1 LSRTLAAVAA
11 LLILAGC
18 GKKEQPAPPPPTV
31 TVATPVQQNI
41 VDWDEYVGRFEAIK
55 DVEVKPRVSGYLT
68 SANFRDGDYV
78 RAGQLLFTIDAR
90 PARAQVDQARAQ
102 LARAQAVVVNARTE
116 LARSQTLA
124 AQRAASTEEV
134 EQRRAALRAGE
145 ADVAAARATL
155 RAQGLNL
162 GFTRVTAP
170 ISGRVSQRRVDPGN
184 AVTADQTV
192 LTTIV
197 STDPIH
203 FAFDSSEALLLRYQ
217 RQSASSLGRE
227 VRIRLADE
235 GDFVHRGRL
244 DFVDNAINP
253 QAGTIQARAIVP
265 NTDGFIRPGMTA
277 HIRLAGSTPY
287 TALLVPDTAIAT
299 DGVRRLVHVTDTK
312 GNVKDR
318 PVDLGP
324 LIGGLRVI
332 RRGLAP
338 NDLVVIDGLQ
348 RIMPGQKVTP
358 KRGRIA
364 PPAAGETPETPVQAP
379 PASSATA
386 AGI

>member
-1 LSRTLAAVAA
+1 MLAAAAA
-11 LLILAGC
+11 LFILAGC
-18 GKKEQPAPPPPTV
+18 GQKQQPAPPPPAV
-31 TVATPVQQNI
+31 TVATPLQQNI

-55 DVEVKPRVSGYLT
+55 DVQVKPRVSGYLT

-90 PARAQVDQARAQ
+90 PARALVDQARAN

-116 LARSQTLA
+116 LARSRTLA

-134 EQRRAALRAGE
+134 EQRLAALRAGE

-155 RAQGLNL
+155 RSQGLNL

-184 AVTADQTV
+184 AVSADQTV

-197 STDPIH
+197 SSDPIH

-217 RQSASSLGRE
+217 RQAGSSLGRE

-235 GDFVHRGRL
+235 SDYIHRGRL
-244 DFVDNAINP
+244 DFLDNSINP

-265 NTDGFIRPGMTA
+265 NGDGFIRPGMTA
-277 HIRLAGSTPY
+277 HVRLAGSASY

-299 DGVRRLVHVTDTK
+299 DGVRRLLHVADMK

-318 PVDLGP
+318 PVELGP

-332 RRGLAP
+332 RRGIGP

-348 RIMPGQKVTP
+348 RILPGQKVSP

-364 PPAAGETPETPVQAP
+364 PQAAGETPEVPVQAP